1 MLLLLGI
8 TSIFA
13 DNIAAIVESGR
24 NAERNND
31 NASAIKYYTRLID
44 KCYDSKSDTNLCKGL
59 LAGGNCCSN
68 SNRYIEALQ
77 FYTLAIE
84 QAEKVGADGTKLSCL
99 NNIGSVYALFGD
111 YERAAHYYEQ
121 AYDIAVRR
129 KDDALLSILSI
140 NLVKIYSQLNDTRK
154 AKEFLH
160 LQMTYPQKNKFANQ
174 YYILRNQGII
184 AKAEKNYKLADSFF
198 QQAAETVR
206 QHNLEKDD
214 LSDVLIET
222 GDMKLQ
228 QGKTRQATDLF
239 KEAASVA
246 IKGNYLF
253 QLENAYQKLANSYKI
268 MNVKDSAEHYQS
280 LFVDLS
286 DSIFNQRMF
295 NNAKNDLFKYEDRVN
310 DEHIGILENT
320 IGGLGFVI
328 SVALITVL
336 LVLYHNKKLR
346 AAHKLLIVK
355 NEELIRQA
363 QENKQLRKEQRQ
375 QACMDNGDGDR
386 QGRNGE
392 ETQSVSIAE
401 EKRAELIKA
410 IQNVM
415 DQTEIISDPEFNLNT
430 LSKMVGSNSKYVSIA
445 INDTYNKNFKTFLN
459 EYRIREASI
468 RLVDKENY
476 GMLTISAI
484 GESVGFSSTN
494 GFIIAFKKI
503 VGMTPSVYKR
513 LKGD

>member
-1 MLLLLGI
+1 MLVGI
-8 TSIFA
+8 TSVGA
-13 DNIAAIVESGR
+13 DNIADIVESGK

-31 NASAIKYYTRLID
+31 NTSAIKYYTRLID
-44 KCYDSKSDTNLCKGL
+44 KCYDSKPDTNLCKGL

-84 QAEKVGADGTKLSCL
+84 QAERVGADGTKLSCL

-129 KDDALLSILSI
+129 KDDNMLSILSI

-154 AKEFLH
+154 AKDFLH

-184 AKAEKNYKLADSFF
+184 AKADKNYKLAESFF
-198 QQAAETVR
+198 QQAAETVK

-214 LSDVLIET
+214 LADVLIET
-222 GDMKLQ
+222 GDMRLQ
-228 QGKTRQATDLF
+228 QGKTGQATDFF

-246 IKGNYLF
+246 IRGNYLF
-253 QLENAYQKLANSYKI
+253 QLENAYKKLANSYKI
-268 MNVKDSAEHYQS
+268 MNEKDSAEHYQS
-280 LFVDLS
+280 LYADLS

-295 NNAKNDLFKYEDRVN
+295 NNAKNDLFKYEDRIN
-310 DEHIGILENT
+310 DEHIGILETT
-320 IGGLGFVI
+320 ISGLGLVI
-328 SVALITVL
+328 TIAIVVVL

-363 QENKQLRKEQRQ
+363 KENKQLRKEQSQ
-375 QACMDNGDGDR
+375 HGGVKLGGDGR
-386 QGRNGE
+386 QNENAE
-392 ETQSVSIAE
+392 ESPSGLIVE
-401 EKRAELIKA
+401 EKRTELIKA
-410 IQNVM
+410 ILNVM

-430 LSKMVGSNSKYVSIA
+430 LSKMVGSNSKYVSQA
-445 INDTYNKNFKTFLN
+445 INDTYQKNFKTFLN

-513 LKGD
+513 LKED